1 MQMQAIAVEV
11 EPVSGT
17 IAAITDNDLV
27 VQLQQQD
34 EAALMELYQRYG
46 RLVYS
51 IAFQTLNNQEDAEEV
66 VQDVFLRVWEKG
78 DQFDPTRGKFIA
90 WLTTIARN
98 TSLNRLRGRTRH
110 EPDQPTVSLD
120 ASPQL
125 QETLPANHPD
135 RDLQRSITAALHTL
149 SKPQQEAISLAYFY
163 GMSHSEIAT
172 HLGRPTGTVKSHIRQ
187 GMQKLRQIWH
197 SQDKEQ

>member
-1 MQMQAIAVEV
+1 MQMQTIVVEV
-11 EPVSGT
+11 KPVSDT
-17 IAAITDNDLV
+17 IVTMTDNDLV
-27 VQLQQQD
+27 IQLQKRD

-51 IAFQTLNNQEDAEEV
+51 IAFQTLNNQQDAEEV

-78 DQFDPTRGKFIA
+78 EQFDPARGKFIA

-98 TSLNRLRGRTRH
+98 TSFNRLRGRTRR
-110 EPDQPTVSLD
+110 EPEQPIISLD

-125 QETLPANHPD
+125 QEALPTNHPD
-135 RDLQRSITAALHTL
+135 RDLQRSIAAALHTL

-187 GMQKLRQIWH
+187 GMQKLRQIWL
-197 SQDKEQ
+197 SQDKE